1 MKIIKRDGRSVDY
14 DRARIYSAIE
24 KANEEVRE
32 KEKATKEDI
41 KFIIKYIEGL
51 DKKRM
56 LVEDIQDLI
65 EKQLMELG
73 KYELAKKYIIYRYT
87 REVARKQ
94 KEKNVVD
101 ETILGILKNEKK
113 EFIPEKIHQNAVFA

>member
-1 MKIIKRDGRSVDY
+1 MKVIKRDGRAVDY
-14 DRARIYSAIE
+14 DRARISSAIE

-41 KFIIKYIEGL
+41 KFIIRYIEGL

-56 LVEDIQDLI
+56 LVEDIQDII
-65 EKQLMELG
+65 ERELMELG
-73 KYELAKKYIIYRYT
+73 KYELAKRYIIYRYT

-94 KEKNVVD
+94 SEKNTID
-101 ETILGILKNEKK
+101 EKILGIFKNENK
-113 EFIPEKIHQNAVFA
+113 EAAFA

>member
-1 MKIIKRDGRSVDY
+1 MKIIKRDGKIVDY
-14 DRARIYSAIE
+14 DRARISSAIE

-56 LVEDIQDLI
+56 LVEDIQDII
-65 EKQLMELG
+65 EKELMELG

-87 REVARKQ
+87 REVNRKQ
-94 KEKNVVD
+94 NEKKVID
-101 ETILGILKNEKK
+101 EKILGIFKNENK
-113 EFIPEKIHQNAVFA
+113 EFVKEKVQTNAVFA